1 MEIYTDEE
9 KLLTNMKDADI
20 DDDDLPEVVDAS
32 ELSNY
37 IL

>member
-9 KLLTNMKDADI
+9 KLLKNMKDADI